1 MKQWMKKLVDQFDMD
16 WSSSPSQQGKDGK
29 SAPSLSE
36 DRATLVY
43 ILDVFNKHLFEIQ
56 NHSVRK
62 VRSKLDTFAKEL
74 MQPESE
80 ETEKALFRLRQFIS
94 SYRIDEY
101 TYVQNTFDDFKR
113 IIWDFADHLSEEA
126 QVESSSQGDINQSL
140 EQLREAVDS
149 NSIEEL
155 RAKSRE
161 FIDFY
166 LKHQTSRDE
175 RRSKRMDNIKKNL
188 TTVKKQLMEANQSMR
203 RDHMTGAHNRRSF
216 DEQVRRYLQL
226 RDIDKDPM
234 TLVILDIDFFKK
246 INDAYG
252 HDIGDFVLKECVRL
266 LEESFSREED
276 FIARLG
282 GEEFAVILPGCN
294 SAAAVKMVEEAMNR
308 IRKEVFVQD
317 NLEIR
322 FTVSMGIA
330 EATDNESPDTWYKRA
345 DEALYNSK
353 QTGRN
358 KYTIAEPKRIKQVA

>member
-1 MKQWMKKLVDQFDMD
+1 MKQWMKKLVEQFDMD
-16 WSSSPSQQGKDGK
+16 WGASPESKGTH
-29 SAPSLSE
+29 APTLSE
-36 DRATLVY
+36 DRATLLY
-43 ILDVFNKHLFEIQ
+43 ILDIYNKHLFEIQ

-62 VRSKLDTFAKEL
+62 VRAKLDSFAKEL
-74 MQPESE
+74 VQADTEA
-80 ETEKALFRLRQFIS
+80 TEKTLFRLRQFIS

-126 QVESSSQGDINQSL
+126 HVEDSAQGDINQSL
-140 EQLREAVDS
+140 EQLREAVES
-149 NSIEEL
+149 NSIDEL

-161 FIDFY
+161 FISFY
-166 LKHQTSRDE
+166 LKHQSTNNE
-175 RRSKRMDNIKKNL
+175 RRSKRMESIKKNL
-188 TTVKKQLMEANQSMR
+188 TTVKKQLMEANQTMR
-203 RDHMTGAHNRRSF
+203 RDHLTGAHNRKSY

-226 RDIDKDPM
+226 HEIDKDPM
-234 TLVILDIDFFKK
+234 SLILLDIDFFKK

-282 GEEFAVILPGCN
+282 GEEFGVILPGCN
-294 SAAAVKMVEEAMNR
+294 IEAAVKMAEEAMAR

-317 NLEIR
+317 KLEIK

-330 EATDNESPDTWYKRA
+330 EITTGETADSWYKRA
-345 DEALYNSK
+345 DEALYQSK

-358 KYTIAEPKRIKQVA
+358 KYTLSQKPQIKRAA

>member
-1 MKQWMKKLVDQFDMD
+1 MKTWMKKLVDQFDMD
-16 WSSSPSQQGKDGK
+16 WGGAPASGGHRK
-29 SAPSLSE
+29 SDAPPLTE
-36 DRATLVY
+36 DRATLLY
-43 ILDVFNKHLFEIQ
+43 ILDIYNKHLFEIQ

-62 VRSKLDTFAKEL
+62 VRAKLDTFAKEL
-74 MQPESE
+74 MQAHGE
-80 ETEKALFRLRQFIS
+80 EAEKALFRVRQFLS

-101 TYVQNTFDDFKR
+101 SYVQNTFDDFKR
-113 IIWDFADHLSEEA
+113 IIWDFADHLSEESHTEDA
-126 QVESSSQGDINQSL
+126 SQAEINQTL
-140 EQLREAVDS
+140 EGLREAVES
-149 NSIEEL
+149 NSIEDL

-166 LKHQTSRDE
+166 LKHQTQKND
-175 RRSKRMDNIKKNL
+175 RRFKRMESIKKNL
-188 TTVKKQLMEANQSMR
+188 TTVKKQLMEANQTMR
-203 RDHMTGAHNRRSF
+203 LDHMTGAHNRRSY
-216 DEQVRRYLQL
+216 DEQVKRYLQL
-226 RDIDKDPM
+226 HDIDKEPM
-234 TLVILDIDFFKK
+234 TLVLLDIDFFKK

-266 LEESFSREED
+266 LQESFSREED

-294 SAAAVKMVEEAMNR
+294 VESAVKMCEEAMGR

-317 NLEIR
+317 KLEIR

-330 EATDNESPDTWYKRA
+330 ELYNGESADSWYKRA

-358 KYTIAEPKRIKQVA
+358 KHTVAGKPSIKRVA